1 MNEHA
6 FFNVITLPEGDDAPA
21 LEAWAAVGVWME
33 QQEGFLGS
41 TLYRNR
47 VNPKMLINKGRFS
60 TQEAFMASVQNPE
73 FQALS
78 QTLTDL
84 GVERVAGLYDTVRD
98 FGAGG
103 N

>member
-1 MNEHA
+1 MTEHA

-33 QQEGFLGS
+33 QQPGFLGS

-47 VNPKMLINKGRFS
+47 QNPKILINKGRYES
-60 TQEAFMASVQNPE
+60 EEAFMASVRNPE

-78 QTLTDL
+78 QKLTDL

-98 FGAGG
+98 FGGGG